1 MAQQRKQAG
10 RSGGTGK
17 SAAPRKAA
25 RGKGKG
31 RKAGSGKGAGAA
43 MKIGPHVSAAGELAN
58 AFGNGERVG
67 ATCIQIFTRNQRTW
81 NAKPLAEEEVKAFRE
96 AWAGSAIGD
105 VMSHDSYLI
114 NLGSP
119 TPEKL
124 ERSRQAFIEEAE
136 RCAALGIRLLN
147 FHPGAHMGE
156 GREACLARIV
166 ESVRIAMERVA
177 GEDVI
182 FTIENTAGQGTVVG
196 HTLED
201 LADLLEGLGDRARTG
216 VCIDTCHTFAAGYD
230 LANAEGYERFWE
242 EFERRVGLSALRA
255 FHVNDCKKPLNCR
268 VDRHETL
275 GGGHM
280 GRETFRRL
288 ARDARFHDVP
298 MFLETPGGDE
308 VWEKEIRM
316 MRGFRAGAKVA

>member
-1 MAQQRKQAG
+1 
-10 RSGGTGK
+10 
-17 SAAPRKAA
+17 
-25 RGKGKG
+25 
-31 RKAGSGKGAGAA
+31 

-58 AFGNGERVG
+58 AFANGERVG

-81 NAKPLAEEEVKAFRE
+81 NVKPLSEEEVANFRE
-96 AWAGSAIGD
+96 AWQGSAIGE

-124 ERSRQAFIEEAE
+124 ERSREAFRQEAT
-136 RCAALGIRLLN
+136 RCAQLGIRLLN

-166 ESVRIAMERVA
+166 ESVRSAMEHVA

-196 HTLED
+196 NTLED
-201 LADLLEGLGDRARTG
+201 LAELLEGLDDSGRTG
-216 VCIDTCHTFAAGYD
+216 VCLDTCHLFAAGYD
-230 LANAEGYERFWE
+230 LASEEGWERFWA
-242 EFERRVGLSALRA
+242 EFKRLVGFKYLRA

-275 GGGHM
+275 GQGHM
-280 GRETFRRL
+280 GKQTFRRL
-288 ARDARFHDVP
+288 ATEARFYDVP

-316 MRGFRAGAKVA
+316 MRKFRAAGEGR

>member
-1 MAQQRKQAG
+1 MAK
-10 RSGGTGK
+10 GTGK
-17 SAAPRKAA
+17 RKDGGGGEEA
-25 RGKGKG
+25 G
-31 RKAGSGKGAGAA
+31 RAMKI

-58 AFGNGERVG
+58 AFANGERVG
-67 ATCIQIFTRNQRTW
+67 ASCIQIFTRNQRTW
-81 NAKPLAEEEVKAFRE
+81 NAKPLGDEEVSNFGK
-96 AWAGSAIGD
+96 AWADSEIGE

-124 ERSRQAFIEEAE
+124 ERSRQAFRAEAE
-136 RCAALGIRLLN
+136 RCARLGIRLLN

-166 ESVRIAMERVA
+166 ESVA
-177 GEDVI
+177 GVMATMADSPGVV

-201 LADLLEGLGDRARTG
+201 LAELLEGLDDPARTG
-216 VCIDTCHTFAAGYD
+216 VCLDTCHLFAAGYD
-230 LANAEGYERFWE
+230 LADEQGWEDFWARFE
-242 EFERRVGLSALRA
+242 SLIGFPYLRA

-275 GGGHM
+275 GDGQM
-280 GRETFRRL
+280 GEETFRRL
-288 ARDARFHDVP
+288 AADARFLDVP
-298 MFLETPGGDE
+298 MFLETPGGE
-308 VWEKEIRM
+308 EGWEREIRM
-316 MRGFRAGAKVA
+316 MRTFRAEAGLG